1 MDETKKIFSRN
12 LTRLIAQ
19 SGKSQKEIAEE
30 MGFKYT
36 TVNTWCKGG
45 SFPSTGKLQVIA
57 DYFHLGKEDL
67 IAPYRP
73 KENVIPVLGR
83 VAAGIPIEAIED
95 IVGEEEVSKKL
106 GDIRDLFGLKIK
118 GDSMSPVILNG
129 DIVIVRKQEEAESGD
144 IVIATLNGDDAIC
157 KKLVIYASTIILR
170 SLNPAYD
177 DIDVTSR
184 EDFRI
189 WGKVIEMRRS
199 F

>member
-1 MDETKKIFSRN
+1 MEIKHLIKSKREAKGWTMKDLAKRVGVSEGTISRWESGDIANMRRDKIRELGQALNISP
-12 LTRLIAQ
+12 A
-19 SGKSQKEIAEE
+19 
-30 MGFKYT
+30 
-36 TVNTWCKGG
+36 
-45 SFPSTGKLQVIA
+45 VIA
-57 DYFHLGKEDL
+57 GWDEIEETSD
-67 IAPYRP
+67 RR
-73 KENVIPVLGR
+73 VIPILGR

-95 IVGEEEVSKKL
+95 IVGEEEVSEKL

-157 KKLVIYASTIILR
+157 KKLVIYVSTIILR

>member
-12 LTRLIAQ
+12 LTRLISQ
-19 SGKSQKEIAEE
+19 SGKSQKEVAED

-45 SFPSTGKLQVIA
+45 AFPSTGKLQIIA

-73 KENVIPVLGR
+73 KGNVIPVLGR

-106 GDIRDLFGLKIK
+106 GDIRKLFGLKIK

-170 SLNPAYD
+170 SLNPVYD